1 MKVTDGV
8 YAYVWKGYFVNN
20 ANMFYFG
27 EPLNILFD
35 PGLKNY
41 LDTRFNEMKSDGIN
55 TPDIRYIVNTH
66 SHPDHFEGSLNFM
79 DTGIP
84 LAMHEDEISFYNK
97 MGPQFFQMFGMAFPE
112 IEFQVILKEGVWE
125 VAGTELQ
132 VFHTPGHSPGSVCI
146 YWKEKKALVCGDL
159 VFEQSVGRVDFPGGD
174 GKKLIESIKK
184 ISQLDIEILL
194 PGHMNIITGAAAIR
208 KNFELI
214 ERNYFSMI

>member
-8 YAYVWKGYFVNN
+8 YAYVWKGHFVNN

-41 LDTRFNEMKSDGIN
+41 LDMRFNEMKSDGID
-55 TPDIRYIVNTH
+55 TTDIRYIVNTH

-79 DTGIP
+79 DKNIP
-84 LAMHEDEISFYNK
+84 VAMHEDEISFYNTV
-97 MGPQFFQMFGMAFPE
+97 GPQFFQMFGMSFPE
-112 IEFQVILKEGVWE
+112 IEFQVVLKEGVWE
-125 VAGTELQ
+125 VAGTGLQ

-214 ERNYFSMI
+214 ERYYFSMI